1 VVTVVARQHL
11 SAGFD
16 EERDV
21 SINDIVGATLPEE
34 LADLL
39 GGRIVEGDHAH
50 TGKHPC
56 EVRLS
61 CTVAPHLGER
71 PCTRSDRHAVSLEDS
86 QHGADS
92 TVALV
97 DRHEGT
103 GIECGAHAAPRRRPA
118 APSAATAA
126 LSSSSLKG
134 PSTVTKAYRLLRAVL
149 ATAVADELIAKNP
162 CALRGAGV
170 ERPSERPVI
179 AVETVLA
186 IATAIE
192 PRFRAL
198 VLLAAFGGLRLGEL
212 QGLRRR
218 HLHLSTGTVRIIEQ
232 AQMLKDGSIVT
243 GPPKSDAGVRTVT
256 MPAVLVPALETH
268 VMEWA
273 APGRDGLL
281 FCGSSGQHFRR
292 ASFYT
297 AWRRACAA
305 AGVTDLHPHDLRH
318 TGNTLAA
325 ALGASTKE
333 LMKRF
338 GHSSARA
345 ALIYQHASR
354 ERDEAIAKGLDELI
368 RGSLDPENAP
378 DVARMWHADLPE
390 PSEDPNADTGNVA

>member
-1 VVTVVARQHL
+1 MGRRQYGTLRKLPSGRWQARYRDANGRLVTAPQTFATKAD
-11 SAGFD
+11 AGRYLDRVRTEMEKGTWIDPRSGATTFRD
-16 EERDV
+16 YAQRWIEERPALRPRTGELYEGLLRLHINPTFGDV
-21 SINDIVGATLPEE
+21 ALNRVTPAAVRTW
-34 LADLL
+34 
-39 GGRIVEGDHAH
+39 HAKL
-50 TGKHPC
+50 TA
-56 EVRLS
+56 
-61 CTVAPHLGER
+61 APH
-71 PCTRSDRHAVSLEDS
+71 P
-86 QHGADS
+86 
-92 TVALV
+92 
-97 DRHEGT
+97 
-103 GIECGAHAAPRRRPA
+103 
-118 APSAATAA
+118 
-126 LSSSSLKG
+126 G
-134 PSTVTKAYRLLRAVL
+134 PSTVAKAYRLLRAVL

-218 HLHLSTGTVRIIEQ
+218 HLHLSTGTVRVVEQ

-268 VMEWA
+268 VRDWA
-273 APGRDGLL
+273 APGRDGLV

-292 ASFYT
+292 ASFYK
-297 AWRRACAA
+297 AWKRACAA

-378 DVARMWHADLPE
+378 DVARMWHADRPQ
-390 PSEDPNADTGNVA
+390 PSEDADGDTGNVA